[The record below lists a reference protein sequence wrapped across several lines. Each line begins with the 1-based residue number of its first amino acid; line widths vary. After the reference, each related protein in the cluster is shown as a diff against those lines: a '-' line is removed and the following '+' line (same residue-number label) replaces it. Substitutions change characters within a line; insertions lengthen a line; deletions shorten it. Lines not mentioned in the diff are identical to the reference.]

1 MWLKFSNSVNPV
13 SVSNGLHSLRNFNV
27 DEETFLKDLANN
39 DIQNVTYTLDPLLNE
54 TQDKI
59 LRKVI
64 SLSWK
69 NRKGVILLNGEWN
82 ESLLTKLH
90 NKEFFCP
97 IFVSPNIPWNDFQ
110 AIQKIS
116 SSQAREKGKN
126 LFHEFFNKKTFTKKT
141 NISIAVISG
150 LTIIFSY
157 GYGAFTNEYREDSL
171 YQYVSKAIIDSN
183 YPCGHAT
190 YESDSST
197 FSSISRFNSAAVTA
211 GNALYTNFDIGESTE
226 IKKRTYVATYIQINN
241 PDSLSFS
248 FEGNDYFPSPLTLS
262 DFGYSLDEDKPES
275 AVYGK
280 FYSISLYRY
289 KYIER
294 DWLVDSEFDAP
305 IYLSQQTADQII
317 ANSEAI
323 SSYDD
328 LIGEAIEVDIEN
340 EGEVITL
347 DCLVTNILLDKGHSS
362 YLSAF
367 YQDYCLI
374 QISNFLNRDLFN
386 YSFCFDPSTSYLNI
400 KTIAKPTYIKN
411 WNDGDT
417 LEFFI
422 RDQTSGKYV
431 LDSKL
436 SEDFSSL
443 YDGKQDTVSSV
454 VFLTIII
461 MLLIAN
467 ASLIGFIFYKKIKKS
482 REKPGTKITLFE
494 PIEVFIFLI
503 TPVILIQGLIHII
516 QLFMKNSI
524 NSFYIFNYFG
534 SNFSTIYLLVLGF
547 LLVFA
552 LISFSGNNITNKKA
566 PAVIEDDLYEID
578 I

>member
-13 SVSNGLHSLRNFNV
+13 SVSNGLHSLNDFNV
-27 DEETFLKDLANN
+27 DEETFLKDLAN
-39 DIQNVTYTLDPLLNE
+39 DDVKIVTYTLDSLLNE

-59 LRKVI
+59 FRKVI

-69 NRKGVILLNGEWN
+69 NRKGIILLNGEWN
-82 ESLLTKLH
+82 ESLLIKLK

-97 IFVSPNIPWNDFQ
+97 IFVSSNITWNDFQ
-110 AIQKIS
+110 TIQKIS
-116 SSQAREKGKN
+116 PSQAREKGKN

-141 NISIAVISG
+141 NIFIAVISG

-171 YQYVSKAIIDSN
+171 YQYLSKAIIDSN

-226 IKKRTYVATYIQINN
+226 IKKRTYVATYMQINN

-248 FEGNDYFPSPLTLS
+248 FEGNDYFSSPLTLS

-280 FYSISLYRY
+280 FYNISLYRY

-317 ANSEAI
+317 ANSEETT
-323 SSYDD
+323 SYDE
-328 LIGEAIEVDIEN
+328 LIGKTIEVDIDN
-340 EGEVITL
+340 EGEVVTL
-347 DCLVTNILLDKGHSS
+347 NCFVTNILLDKGHSS

-374 QISNFLNRDLFN
+374 QISNFSTRDQFK

-400 KTIAKPTYIKN
+400 KTIAIPTYIKN

-417 LEFFI
+417 LKFFI
-422 RDQTSGKYV
+422 RDQASGKYV

-454 VFLTIII
+454 VFLIIII
-461 MLLIAN
+461 MLLLAN
-467 ASLIGFIFYKKIKKS
+467 VVLVGFIFYKKIKKS
-482 REKPGTKITLFE
+482 REKAGAKITLFE
-494 PIEVFIFLI
+494 PIEVFIFLLA
-503 TPVILIQGLIHII
+503 PVILIQGLLHII

-524 NSFYIFNYFG
+524 DSFYIFNYFG

-552 LISFSGNNITNKKA
+552 LISFSGNNIANKKT
-566 PAVIEDDLYEID
+566 PVVIEDDLYEIN